1 MELRPWGW
9 ALALGTTSVGWRLT
23 GAVANAATR
32 AAAATDGRGGNPA
45 HSRASGYGTFGR
57 IVAAVED
64 YIGASGSVSG
74 TDSRDRLLVPDNKG
88 GPGPVDFI
96 GSYELMARAG
106 LVWDRTDQKERDKMR
121 QLWRSL
127 VERFDHGGYM
137 LGTGPL
143 AEAPAGDTIEILE
156 VVKGNGRKHGGILVR
171 ASARFVEA
179 YGKTKGHKRGENDL
193 DYTRLPQLIEGRR

>member
-1 MELRPWGW
+1 
-9 ALALGTTSVGWRLT
+9 
-23 GAVANAATR
+23 
-32 AAAATDGRGGNPA
+32 
-45 HSRASGYGTFGR
+45 
-57 IVAAVED
+57 
-64 YIGASGSVSG
+64 
-74 TDSRDRLLVPDNKG
+74 
-88 GPGPVDFI
+88 
-96 GSYELMARAG
+96 MARAG

-156 VVKGNGRKHGGILVR
+156 VVKGDGKKHGGIHVR

-179 YGKTKGHKRGENDL
+179 YRKTKGGGRTATVWITPLCRNSSRAGDDRQRG
-193 DYTRLPQLIEGRR
+193 T